1 MILKGIQIQERD
13 VTLLGMVA
21 QFPCITADSLTRITM
36 PPDHWENALS
46 GSGGTEERHSVTR
59 SVRERMV
66 KLERGG
72 LVAIRADAHRRAA
85 YEVTPK
91 GSAFAELSPYQVC
104 APIEPHSHTLDLL
117 QQALRAS
124 NALSWRYLLR
134 RGAVIEKAVIV
145 RADARFAPLQ
155 QVEVERAIAATNAR
169 GLIAVARQRADA
181 ERVRAWGEDLH
192 LTATVAR
199 GEVLGSG
206 YYKVTGL
213 DRDRA
218 QAAIR
223 GD

>member
-1 MILKGIQIQERD
+1 MIIRGAQLQSRD
-13 VTLLGMVA
+13 VMLLGLTA
-21 QFPCITADSLTRITM
+21 QFPMITADSLTRFVM
-36 PPDHWENALS
+36 PREHWDRALA
-46 GSGGTEERHSVTR
+46 GSGRAQVRHHVTR

-66 KLERGG
+66 KLERAG
-72 LVAIRADAHRRAA
+72 LVNICADAYSRAA
-85 YEVTPK
+85 YEVTSV
-91 GSAFAELSPYQVC
+91 GARFAELSPLWVD
-104 APIEPHSHTLDLL
+104 APLTPQPHTLDLL
-117 QQALRAS
+117 EQAKRAAGS
-124 NALSWRYLLR
+124 VCWRYIFR
-134 RGAVIEKAVIV
+134 RGAAIEKAVIV
-145 RADARFAPLQ
+145 RADVGASPLQ
-155 QVEVERAIAATNAR
+155 RAEVQRAVQASGAS